1 MLKLMNST
9 MLDWF
14 TKWDTIFVTNWG
26 KYYKV
31 RQLYYKMGQP
41 LLQTR
46 AISRYYRIGEDL
58 LKSGESFLQSEA
70 GITNWSNYYEV

>member
-1 MLKLMNST
+1 MSLHNKTFTVTWSINYAKIDEFNY
-9 MLDWF
+9 LDWF

-31 RQLYYKMGQP
+31 RQLYYKMGQT

-46 AISRYYRIGEDL
+46 AISRYYRIGEDIL
-58 LKSGESFLQSEA
+58 
-70 GITNWSNYYEV
+70 